1 MEIVVRALVV
11 YVFLWVLLRGM
22 GKRELAEM
30 TAFELVLLVVIGD
43 LVQQGVTQSDMSLT
57 GIALATAPMALL
69 IMATSYVT
77 SRWPRGAR
85 FLEGAPLVVVRDGV
99 PIDDVLRHERIP
111 VDELLQ
117 AARGHGHGDLADVE
131 WCILEPDGRFSFI
144 AKQSKG
150 SPV

>member
-1 MEIVVRALVV
+1 
-11 YVFLWVLLRGM
+11 
-22 GKRELAEM
+22 
-30 TAFELVLLVVIGD
+30 
-43 LVQQGVTQSDMSLT
+43 MSLT

-85 FLEGAPLVVVRDGV
+85 FLEGTPLVVVRDGV

-117 AARGHGHGDLADVE
+117 AARGHGLGDLEAD
-131 WCILEPDGRFSFI
+131 WCILEPDGTTSRGDTVEWTFYPPPGDTLRVSLDATI
-144 AKQSKG
+144 EPGVQWRRQATTTVSTG
-150 SPV
+150 GAAAEVAYTTWVMP